1 MVIDL
6 PRKTEKEYTAYK
18 SKFYK
23 KPNPPEIEV
32 ILENLQHEVVVN
44 GRYDLMPE
52 FKRNVSDYMKSF
64 ILKHLKNG
72 KGVPED
78 SVNTLVDEAATN
90 FLRRYF
96 RFENPIVGG
105 SFGGLFDKKVQE
117 VISGYFK
124 NENIK
129 ANISMDTNFFEDPES
144 TYGNFLSY
152 KKYLEEIH
160 NEGDADLLLVPFKE
174 LSEICDNLEKIKKG
188 ISKKFLCYIYFMICL
203 LERRNKKP
211 LTALSPIALSMV
223 DAEPDEESILETA
236 LLDLRGPIEKKKA
249 NEGETIGIIE
259 KPKTKKKPKS
269 LADDNEY
276 WAAME
281 QCFGKY
287 DYA

>member
-6 PRKTEKEYTAYK
+6 PRKTEAEYVAYK

-32 ILENLQHEVVVN
+32 TLENLQHEVVVN

-52 FKRNVSDYMKSF
+52 FKKNVSVYMKSF

-78 SVNTLVDEAATN
+78 SVNSLVDEASTN
-90 FLRRYF
+90 FLRRYL

-160 NEGDADLLLVPFKE
+160 NEEGADLLLVPFKE
-174 LSEICDNLEKIKKG
+174 LSEICENLEKIKPG
-188 ISKKFLCYIYFMICL
+188 ISKKWLCYIYFMICL

-223 DAEPDEESILETA
+223 DALPEEESILETA

-249 NEGETIGIIE
+249 EVEEEIPIVI
-259 KPKTKKKPKS
+259 KQPKKKTKS
-269 LADDNEY
+269 LAEDNEY
-276 WAAME
+276 WTAMD
-281 QCFGKY
+281 QYFGHY

>member
-1 MVIDL
+1 MG
-6 PRKTEKEYTAYK
+6 A
-18 SKFYK
+18 
-23 KPNPPEIEV
+23 
-32 ILENLQHEVVVN
+32 
-44 GRYDLMPE
+44 
-52 FKRNVSDYMKSF
+52 
-64 ILKHLKNG
+64 G
-72 KGVPED
+72 K
-78 SVNTLVDEAATN
+78 AATQWGASKLTP
-90 FLRRYF
+90 FLGKKIAQGVAEGVGAGAVSGGVF
-96 RFENPIVGG
+96 GTGNAAIEGENPIVGG

-174 LSEICDNLEKIKKG
+174 LSEICDNLEKIKEG

-249 NEGETIGIIE
+249 NEEEPIEIIE

-276 WAAME
+276 WTAME